1 MLMPEVAVIEEVI
14 LFLNP
19 IYGNL
24 IESAERL
31 LFRMGFKTLQHKLIT
46 LDEETATK
54 LFKEKMI
61 NSSFSISGL

>member
-1 MLMPEVAVIEEVI
+1 MLMPEVAVIEEAI